1 MSARYCF
8 QLLLLTSLMAACGG
22 KKEDNANPAP
32 VFKLLHGEETGV
44 DFVNRLTENDTV
56 NQLVYNYA
64 YNGGGVAAGDLN
76 NDGLEDLVF
85 TGNNSPS
92 KVYLNKGNMRFEDA
106 GGKTGI
112 RPSGWCTGVSIADV
126 NNDGWN
132 DVYVCRSGPDPN
144 AEMRRNLLYINQG
157 NGTFKEMGA
166 AWGLDDAGYST
177 QAAFFDMDN
186 DGDLDC
192 YVANHALPF
201 FKSLDVS
208 FSRQMMKDD
217 FNSQRMYEN
226 KGNSFVNISVTAGMD
241 AMGYG
246 LSATPGDFN
255 RDGLTDLYVC
265 NDYFIPDFFYI
276 NLGGGRFKEC
286 LKDYFKHTS
295 LFSMGSDA
303 ADYNND
309 GWLDLFTCDMLPSDP
324 RRYGLLQGPP
334 GLDNFMVAQQ
344 HGYGPQFMHNALQ
357 TNING
362 KQFSDLGYLTGT
374 ARSDWSWSPLFADFN
389 NDGWKDLYVTN
400 GYLRDVNN
408 LDFIIY
414 MGRLQQKENRLPN
427 FREIAEQLPYER
439 LSNFMFRNKADGS
452 FDLMTE
458 NWGTNHPS
466 FSAGSAWCDL
476 NNDGKLELVVNNIQD
491 TAFIYQNISNDG
503 NWLKIKLKG
512 NKGYN
517 SQGLGAKILALTDS
531 GSIYSEINISKGYQ
545 GSVSPMGHIG
555 LGKSDKIKE
564 LTVIWP
570 GGAFQTLR
578 DVKANQLLELSSD
591 QASGSYQWATPNQ
604 EVLFEQASGPNFTH
618 QEEDVQDFRREYL
631 LPHRHSQL
639 GPGMSVA
646 DVNGDGLEDVFI
658 GNGRNKGGPKLFLQK
673 SDGSFSPSAKA
684 PWAGLRCDVMGNLL
698 FDADND
704 GDADLYIVA
713 GGSEYA
719 WPSDAYAHQ
728 FYVNDGKGNFTAAND
743 RIPNCNS
750 SGSCI
755 AAADYDLDGDLDL
768 FVGGRLT
775 PGYYPTAESRSY
787 ILRNDGGK
795 FSDVTAQVFPGLQK
809 PGLVCAAVWS
819 DFNNDNKPDLVLTGE
834 WMAPAFLENIGGAFT
849 DRTEAFGMMNHVGW
863 YNSLLP
869 VDVDAD
875 GDMDYIAGNKG
886 MNAHYRAT
894 PENPLGIYWNDFDN
908 NGGMDLLLTYSMN
921 GREYPIN
928 SYDELALQ
936 TPGLIRRKFL
946 RYGDFAGKS
955 VQELLEP
962 DKLKNNY
969 HATDFRNVLLR
980 NNGNGFSVEA
990 LPWEAQAGPVYG
1002 LAPCDANRDGFT
1014 DILCIGNNYNTR
1026 VEFGYDDALNGLLLI
1041 NDGSGHFR
1049 AVSGAVCGFY
1059 VPGDGKSLAA
1069 IQVKGDVHWLASQ
1082 NNGALKSFKLAGKQT
1097 GYAAASMECSAQ
1109 IQLKNG
1115 KTMKAE
1121 YYWGSGYLSS
1131 GTRFSPAG
1139 SNIKSITFSTAKGE
1153 KRTVQP

>member
-1 MSARYCF
+1 MNATRGF
-8 QLLLLTSLMAACGG
+8 RLTFFLVLISACG
-22 KKEDNANPAP
+22 KKQDASNAIAP
-32 VFKLLHGEETGV
+32 VFKLLPGSETGV
-44 DFVNRLTENDTV
+44 DFVNLLTEDDTV

-92 KVYLNKGNMRFEDA
+92 KVYLNKGNMRFEEA
-106 GGKTGI
+106 GAKTGI
-112 RPSGWCTGVSIADV
+112 QPKGWCTGVSIVDV

-132 DVYVCRSGPDPN
+132 DVYICRSGPNPN
-144 AEMRRNLLYINQG
+144 QEMRKNLLYVNQG
-157 NGTFKEMGA
+157 NGVFREMAA

-201 FKSLDVS
+201 FKSLDVP
-208 FSRQMMKDD
+208 FSRTMMKDAS
-217 FNSQRMYEN
+217 NSQRMYEN
-226 KGNSFVNISVTAGMD
+226 KGNKFENISAGAGMD

-265 NDYFIPDFFYI
+265 NDYFIPDYFYI

-309 GWLDLFTCDMLPSDP
+309 GWMDLFTCDMLPSDP

-344 HGYGPQFMHNALQ
+344 HGYGPQFMRNALQ
-357 TNING
+357 TNIQG
-362 KQFSDLGYLTGT
+362 KLFSDLSYVSGT

-439 LSNFMFRNKADGS
+439 LSNFMFRNKHNGS

-491 TAFIYQNISNDG
+491 TAFIYQNISNEG
-503 NWLKIKLKG
+503 NWLKVKLKG
-512 NKGYN
+512 KNGYN
-517 SQGLGAKILALTDS
+517 SQGLGAKILARTDS
-531 GSIYSEINISKGYQ
+531 VEIYTEVNISKGYQ
-545 GSVSPMGHIG
+545 GSVSPWAHLG
-555 LGKSDKIKE
+555 LGKANKIKE

-578 DVKANQLLELSSD
+578 DVAVNKMLELSSD
-591 QASGSYQWATPNQ
+591 QASGNFQWPAVGAP
-604 EVLFEQASGPNFTH
+604 ELFEQAAGPAFTH

-639 GPGMSVA
+639 GPGMAVA

-673 SDGSFSPSAKA
+673 PDGNFAASGNA
-684 PWAGLRCDVMGNLL
+684 PWANSKSDVMGSLL

-704 GDADLYIVA
+704 GDADLYMVA
-713 GGSEYA
+713 GGSEFA

-728 FYVNDGKGNFTAAND
+728 FFTNDGKGNFSNATD
-743 RIPNCNS
+743 KIPNCNS

-787 ILRNDGGK
+787 ILRNDGGR
-795 FSDVTAQVFPGLQK
+795 FSDVTAQLFSGLQK
-809 PGLVCAAVWS
+809 PGMVCAALWT
-819 DFNNDNKPDLVLTGE
+819 DFNNDNKPDLLLTGE
-834 WMAPAFLENIGGAFT
+834 WMAPAFLENTGNGFA
-849 DRTEAFGMMNHVGW
+849 DKTEVFGMMNHVGW

-886 MNAHYRAT
+886 LNSHYRAT
-894 PENPLGIYWNDFDN
+894 AEQPLGIYWNDFDN
-908 NGGMDLLLTYSMN
+908 NGGMDLLLTYSIN

-955 VQELLEP
+955 VQELLEAE
-962 DKLKNNY
+962 KLKNNY
-969 HATDFRNVLLR
+969 HASNFQSVLLR

-990 LPWEAQAGPVYG
+990 LPAEAQAGPVYG
-1002 LAPCDANRDGFT
+1002 LAPCDANQDGFT

-1026 VEFGYDDALNGLLLI
+1026 VEFGYDDALNGLLLL
-1041 NDGSGHFR
+1041 NDGTGYFR
-1049 AVSGAVCGFY
+1049 AVNGASCGFY

-1069 IQVKGDVHWLASQ
+1069 IQVKGEIRWLAAQ
-1082 NNGALKSFKLAGKQT
+1082 NNAALKSFRLKNTQKA
-1097 GYAAASMECSAQ
+1097 YAALPGECAAQ
-1109 IQLKNG
+1109 VVLNNG
-1115 KTMKAE
+1115 KTMKTE
-1121 YYWGSGYLSS
+1121 CYWGSGYLSS
-1131 GTRFSPAG
+1131 GTRFIAAG
-1139 SNIKSITFSTAKGE
+1139 KNIKSITFLTAKGG
-1153 KRTVQP
+1153 KRQVQP